1 MNKNT
6 LIAVT
11 FCLTLSLA
19 MPIRANAGDAPPA
32 LASADWSVNGAHN
45 LASNPPSLPAVEDFT
60 GRAIGESE
68 ENPPVD
74 VCEFRFADL
83 RSSGDLSL
91 IVSVDPG
98 RGCTELY
105 IFDKAPTGF
114 ELYQP
119 SAARIVVA
127 HNLANSVL
135 DINHDGRHE
144 LVLWAA
150 LAPFATGFSFGK
162 IGCEAEWPLI
172 FAWTGNGYSA
182 EVGDQYKDY
191 YGSYLK
197 SVEARLAADSSELE
211 AASAQMANPAPV
223 VGSTRIARQTQTG
236 MSFRP
241 SGEALASAPQSS
253 LSQIAAPAPTPE
265 AAPIPAWAA
274 LNLAQQDYPCAR
286 IEAAKTEAFL
296 GIDSASTMSAAIKDS
311 ESDNPK
317 DRIVAAVIFSY
328 LGTQEAE
335 QDLKTLGNDADSR
348 VAGIAKET
356 ASFGEDPGPSSRTIV
371 RQVNPPGIPTASF
384 MR

>member
-6 LIAVT
+6 FIAVT

-19 MPIRANAGDAPPA
+19 MPIRANAGGAPPV

-45 LASNPPSLPAVEDFT
+45 LASNPPSLDAVEDFT
-60 GRAIGESE
+60 GRGIGESE
-68 ENPPVD
+68 QNPPVD
-74 VCEFRFADL
+74 VCEFRSADL
-83 RSSGDLSL
+83 RSSGNLSL

-98 RGCTELY
+98 RRCTELY
-105 IFDKAPTGF
+105 IFDRVPTGF
-114 ELYQP
+114 EFYHP
-119 SAARIVVA
+119 TAADVVG

-144 LVLWAA
+144 LILWAP

-172 FAWTGNGYSA
+172 FAWTGSGYSA
-182 EVGDQYKDY
+182 EAGDQYKDY
-191 YGSYLK
+191 YRSYLK

-211 AASAQMANPAPV
+211 AASSQTANPAPV
-223 VGSTRIARQTQTG
+223 IGSARIAGQKQTG

-241 SGEALASAPQSS
+241 GGEALASAPQSS

-274 LNLAQQDYPCAR
+274 LNRAQEDYPCAR

-296 GIDSASTMSAAIKDS
+296 GIDSASTMSAAIRGS
-311 ESDNPK
+311 ESDNPN

-348 VAGIAKET
+348 VAGISKEA
-356 ASFGEDPGPSSRTIV
+356 ASFGEDPGPSSCTIA
-371 RQVNPPGIPTASF
+371 RQINPPGIPTASF

>member
-1 MNKNT
+1 MNKP

-11 FCLTLSLA
+11 FCLILSLA
-19 MPIRANAGDAPPA
+19 MPIRVNAGGDPPA
-32 LASADWSVNGAHN
+32 LVSADWSVNVAHN
-45 LASNPPSLPAVEDFT
+45 LASNPPSLDAVEDFT

-68 ENPPVD
+68 DNPPVH

-83 RSSGDLSL
+83 RSSGNLSL

-114 ELYQP
+114 ELYHP
-119 SAARIVVA
+119 TAAGIVVG
-127 HNLANSVL
+127 HDLANSVL

-150 LAPFATGFSFGK
+150 LAPFATGFSVGK

-172 FAWTGNGYSA
+172 FAWTGNSYSA

-191 YGSYLK
+191 YRNYLK
-197 SVEARLAADSSELE
+197 SVEARIAADASVLE
-211 AASAQMANPAPV
+211 PASVQTANPAPA
-223 VGSTRIARQTQTG
+223 VGSVPTSRPGIQDDNGASVANPPAVGGQVPIA
-236 MSFRP
+236 P
-241 SGEALASAPQSS
+241 P
-253 LSQIAAPAPTPE
+253 PTPE
-265 AAPIPAWAA
+265 AAPIPVWAA
-274 LNLAQQDYPCAR
+274 LNQAQQDYPCAR
-286 IEAAKTEAFL
+286 IEAARTEAFL
-296 GIDSASTMSAAIKDS
+296 GIDSASTMSAAIRGS
-311 ESDNPK
+311 ESDNPN

>member
-1 MNKNT
+1 MNKP

-11 FCLTLSLA
+11 FCLILSLA
-19 MPIRANAGDAPPA
+19 MPIRANAGGAPPA
-32 LASADWSVNGAHN
+32 LVSADWSVNAAHN
-45 LASNPPSLPAVEDFT
+45 LASNPPSLDAVEDFT

-68 ENPPVD
+68 DNPPVD

-105 IFDKAPTGF
+105 IFDKTPTGF
-114 ELYQP
+114 ELYHP
-119 SAARIVVA
+119 TASRIVVA

-191 YGSYLK
+191 YRNYLK
-197 SVEARLAADSSELE
+197 SVEARLAAD
-211 AASAQMANPAPV
+211 AQ
-223 VGSTRIARQTQTG
+223 G
-236 MSFRP
+236 
-241 SGEALASAPQSS
+241 
-253 LSQIAAPAPTPE
+253 
-265 AAPIPAWAA
+265 
-274 LNLAQQDYPCAR
+274 YPCAR
-286 IEAAKTEAFL
+286 IEAARTEAFL
-296 GIDSASTMSAAIKDS
+296 GIDSASTMSAAIRGS
-311 ESDNPK
+311 ESDNPN
-317 DRIVAAVIFSY
+317 DRIVAAVIFSH

-348 VAGIAKET
+348 VAGLAKET
-356 ASFGEDPGPSSRTIV
+356 ASFGEDPSPSARTTRRGV
-371 RQVNPPGIPTASF
+371 VSLVEHPIP
-384 MR
+384 

>member
-1 MNKNT
+1 MNKTT

-32 LASADWSVNGAHN
+32 LASRDWSVNAAHN
-45 LASNPPSLPAVEDFT
+45 LASNPPSLHAVEDFT

-68 ENPPVD
+68 DNPPVD

-83 RSSGDLSL
+83 RSSGNLSL

-114 ELYQP
+114 EFYQP
-119 SAARIVVA
+119 TAADVVGHDLA
-127 HNLANSVL
+127 HSVL

-182 EVGDQYKDY
+182 EV
-191 YGSYLK
+191 
-197 SVEARLAADSSELE
+197 R
-211 AASAQMANPAPV
+211 
-223 VGSTRIARQTQTG
+223 
-236 MSFRP
+236 
-241 SGEALASAPQSS
+241 
-253 LSQIAAPAPTPE
+253 
-265 AAPIPAWAA
+265 
-274 LNLAQQDYPCAR
+274 
-286 IEAAKTEAFL
+286 
-296 GIDSASTMSAAIKDS
+296 
-311 ESDNPK
+311 
-317 DRIVAAVIFSY
+317 
-328 LGTQEAE
+328 
-335 QDLKTLGNDADSR
+335 
-348 VAGIAKET
+348 
-356 ASFGEDPGPSSRTIV
+356 
-371 RQVNPPGIPTASF
+371 
-384 MR
+384 